1 MNNADQAQ
9 RSPADMLIKS
19 LQKNKDTVKKEKLES
34 NRIGPYPGVFAV
46 TDRLHRSSRESRS
59 DCRGQRA
66 RQRR

>member
-9 RSPADMLIKS
+9 RSLADMLIKS
-19 LQKNKDTVKKEKLES
+19 LQKNKDTVKEEKLDS

-66 RQRR
+66 RQCR